1 MGRETLWAHWAT
13 PTPLRNY
20 PCIFIMKTN
29 IKVINNNKIYILI
42 TEFFN
47 EDILSCVT
55 IFTEIKYPTTG
66 IIEIIS

>member
-1 MGRETLWAHWAT
+1 MGCETLWVSKVPT
-13 PTPLRNY
+13 TPLRIY